1 ESEREQS
8 KSESDSVSEESEQ
21 SRSPASGE
29 KRSKQKFRPRDD
41 NETINEIQ
49 SNWGAVQAK
58 TPPRKGT
65 PRGKGQPGQPA
76 GAPVQIPGW
85 PPPAGGR
92 PPGGGRPGGWPPA
105 GGQPGWPPAGGQPGW
120 PPAAG
125 GGGQPVCFSLDS
137 SENEP
142 VAEMKRLMIFLLF
155 LLVVPTLTDLKPQ
168 YSKKQCLKECGHYKK
183 KYTGQKSDE
192 DVTKM
197 DCSKACDEFIRAVFG
212 KDLPE

>member
-1 ESEREQS
+1 MIQLALAAATASLAVTCS
-8 KSESDSVSEESEQ
+8 ITFCG
-21 SRSPASGE
+21 SRKKAGGE
-29 KRSKQKFRPRDD
+29 FRPRDD

-125 GGGQPVCFSLDS
+125 GGGQPALSKHLKSLRFEEGFMQFSGPETS
-137 SENEP
+137 
-142 VAEMKRLMIFLLF
+142 IF
-155 LLVVPTLTDLKPQ
+155 
-168 YSKKQCLKECGHYKK
+168 E
-183 KYTGQKSDE
+183 E
-192 DVTKM
+192 
-197 DCSKACDEFIRAVFG
+197 AV
-212 KDLPE
+212 LERMWPL